1 MNVCRRGGLEG
12 LIQERLDSAVERQI
26 IPLLK
31 QLLLNLWP
39 SLIFLLLEKQE
50 LKVFHEKPHRF
61 ANKSITDNR

>member
-31 QLLLNLWP
+31 LLLNLWP
-39 SLIFLLLEKQE
+39 SLIFLVLEKQE
-50 LKVFHEKPHRF
+50 LKAFREKPHRF